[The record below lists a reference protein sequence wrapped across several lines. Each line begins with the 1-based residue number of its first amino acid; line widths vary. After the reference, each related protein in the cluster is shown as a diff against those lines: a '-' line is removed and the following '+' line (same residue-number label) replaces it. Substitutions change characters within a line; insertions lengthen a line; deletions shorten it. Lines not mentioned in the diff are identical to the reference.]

1 MTNSWLNNPTE
12 SRATGLDGTK
22 TGSAGG
28 RNLDRC
34 DKGARAD
41 TSRHPD
47 RLKEMIMLQ
56 AIGPIY
62 K

>member
-1 MTNSWLNNPTE
+1 MANFWLNNPTE

-34 DKGARAD
+34 DKEARAH
-41 TSRHPD
+41 TSRHLD
-47 RLKEMIMLQ
+47 RLKEMAMLQ
-56 AIGPIY
+56 ATGPIY